1 MSVQERLDHLRGL
14 GHDTVAPL
22 WIETLPPHEALEEL
36 RGREGP
42 LVRLQEARFLRLV
55 GREDEARAVLEG
67 LGSLPPGLEEIRRE
81 LLAADPEGPRDPEA
95 GEAPPRPIAT
105 KTLAELYA
113 SQGDVDAAVATYRE
127 VLARDPGDEEARER
141 LRQLLGREERAG
153 GDPAAALARWLER
166 VRAWRRALGV

>member
-1 MSVQERLDHLRGL
+1 MGAAGRLAELRGL
-14 GHDTVAPL
+14 GHDALAPL
-22 WIETLPPHEALEEL
+22 WIETLPPEEALGEL

-42 LVRLQEARFLRLV
+42 LLRLQEARFLKLL

-81 LLAADPEGPRDPEA
+81 LLAAPVEEPPRPA
-95 GEAPPRPIAT
+95 GGEPRPIAT

-127 VLARDPGDEEARER
+127 VLARDPDDGEARER
-141 LRQLLGREERAG
+141 LRQLLGRERAG
-153 GDPAAALARWLER
+153 GDPVAALTRWLER
-166 VRAWRRALGV
+166 VRAWRRVRGV

>member
-1 MSVQERLDHLRGL
+1 MSVRERLDHLRGL
-14 GHDTVAPL
+14 GHDAVAPL

-42 LVRLQEARFLRLV
+42 LVRLQEARFLRLL

-81 LLAADPEGPRDPEA
+81 LLEA
-95 GEAPPRPIAT
+95 GGEQGPGPAEGESRPIAT

-153 GDPAAALARWLER
+153 GGQEAALTRWLER